1 MNGRTR
7 SVIASIAFTLITFV
21 LSAGAVLAY
30 GIESGTKYCTANGY
44 PFTRGYTTGTTGIQA
59 PGVPGGVIYNNGGTW
74 TVRYAHKTTPGGG
87 GQWVV
92 ETDGQLN
99 DAGTYAGCSI

>member
-1 MNGRTR
+1 MGRAR

-30 GIESGTKYCTANGY
+30 GIEFGTKYCTANGY

-59 PGVPGGVIYNNGGTW
+59 PGVPGGVIYNNGGT
-74 TVRYAHKTTPGGG
+74 
-87 GQWVV
+87 
-92 ETDGQLN
+92 
-99 DAGTYAGCSI
+99 